1 MAVSTNMAICIAA
14 SICASAAVYFLLR
27 SRMSVLEDTIAT
39 LCRAV
44 HESSTAQQRA
54 ACMNIPET
62 AHTGAAIVNTIID
75 RQSLLPVS
83 DDDDSSYITTSDEEE
98 DEAIPGPLKTVTL
111 TGGGVTRLSGSDL
124 ANIITSISRSKQPS
138 ADMQLAVEHLSREDI
153 SSSENNSESENESE
167 SDSERNNGAVQD
179 SASAVSDVTNLS
191 AEETANDDTPS
202 ADSLEGY
209 DFTQYK
215 VPELR
220 AFVSQYQLAAN
231 PTKLRKGELLDLLIQ
246 AQAS

>member
-1 MAVSTNMAICIAA
+1 MAICIAA

-27 SRMSVLEDTIAT
+27 SRMSVLEDTVAT

-98 DEAIPGPLKTVTL
+98 DEATQGPLKTVTL

-153 SSSENNSESENESE
+153 SSSENDSESNTDSESE

-191 AEETANDDTPS
+191 AEETADDDTPS

>member
-1 MAVSTNMAICIAA
+1 
-14 SICASAAVYFLLR
+14 
-27 SRMSVLEDTIAT
+27 MSVLEDTIAT